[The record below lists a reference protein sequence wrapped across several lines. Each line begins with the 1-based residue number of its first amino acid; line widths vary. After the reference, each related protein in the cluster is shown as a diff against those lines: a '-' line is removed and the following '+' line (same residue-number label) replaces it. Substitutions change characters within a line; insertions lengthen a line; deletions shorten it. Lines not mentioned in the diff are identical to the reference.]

1 MYKWHENID
10 VITVLE
16 AGSCFKVPDTAGHNK
31 VMSYWSPEE
40 ITKYTKQQ
48 SPGVFSENK
57 GNQLVFF
64 WQVNPADS
72 SDI

>member
-1 MYKWHENID
+1 M
-10 VITVLE
+10 
-16 AGSCFKVPDTAGHNK
+16 
-31 VMSYWSPEE
+31 MSYWSPEE
-40 ITKYTKQQ
+40 ITKSTKQQ
-48 SPGVFSENK
+48 SPGGFSENK